1 MRLPL
6 GHVHDRREVSRVRRA
21 VRVDDLPGVWEDLP
35 APSVVR
41 RGGLVI
47 VNRVHAALQVIVAA
61 TFSALFIYI
70 TGRRA
75 LERDITGT
83 VFAAC
88 IGLGLS
94 WATVRAWR
102 RWRRL

>member
-6 GHVHDRREVSRVRRA
+6 GHLHDGGEVSGVRRA
-21 VRVDDLPGVWEDLP
+21 VRVDDLPRMWEDLP
-35 APSVVR
+35 TPGVVR
-41 RGGLVI
+41 RGRRVI
-47 VNRVHAALQVIVAA
+47 VDRVHAALSVIVAA
-61 TFSALFIYI
+61 TFAALFIYI

-102 RWRRL
+102 RWKRL